1 MRKFLY
7 RLTVCKG
14 SVIINRNRNPEKTI
28 EKILNVSRDLFFEK
42 GYDNTTMQDI
52 IEQGLSKGAIYHHFK
67 SKKEIFERIMQ
78 GIEGD
83 KPIAEST
90 NMRIANALV
99 RLREQLY
106 IRLTDEEKI
115 KLIQKAKT
123 LFEDPK
129 VFGELYQLNLQHTT
143 EQIKEFINQGNEDSS
158 MDCIFVDET
167 AELITL
173 FFSIWIGTS
182 LYNVSQNAFK
192 KKVDYYRMLFQKS
205 GVDLIDERLYTALLT
220 YHEKIIK
227 VA

>member
-1 MRKFLY
+1 MK
-7 RLTVCKG
+7 
-14 SVIINRNRNPEKTI
+14 SRNRNPEKTV
-28 EKILNVSRDLFFEK
+28 EKILHVSRELFFEK

-52 IEQGLSKGAIYHHFK
+52 IDQGLSKGAIYHHFK

-78 GIEGD
+78 GIEGGN
-83 KPIAEST
+83 PIAISS
-90 NMRIANALV
+90 NVQNANALV

-143 EQIKEFINQGNEDSS
+143 EQIKEFIRDGNEDAS
-158 MDCIFVDET
+158 MDCTFVDET

-182 LYNVSQNAFK
+182 LYNVSQDVFK
-192 KKVDYYRMLFQKS
+192 KKVDYYRILFQTS
-205 GVDLIDERLYTALLT
+205 GVDLIDERLYRALLN
-220 YHEKIIK
+220 YHERIIK

>member
-1 MRKFLY
+1 M
-7 RLTVCKG
+7 
-14 SVIINRNRNPEKTI
+14 
-28 EKILNVSRDLFFEK
+28 NVSRDLFFEK

-78 GIEGD
+78 GIEGENHLVGIS
-83 KPIAEST
+83 K
-90 NMRIANALV
+90 MRNVSALV
-99 RLREQLY
+99 RLRELLY
-106 IRLTDEEKI
+106 IRLTDDEKI

-129 VFGELYQLNLQHTT
+129 VFGELYQLNMQFTM
-143 EQIKEFINQGNEDSS
+143 EQIKEFIHQGNEDSS
-158 MDCIFVDET
+158 MDCGFVDET

-182 LYNVSQNAFK
+182 LYNVSPDAFK
-192 KKVDYYRMLFQKS
+192 KKVDYYCMLFQTS
-205 GVDLIDERLYTALLT
+205 GIDLIDERLYKALLN
-220 YHEKIIK
+220 YHEKLIK